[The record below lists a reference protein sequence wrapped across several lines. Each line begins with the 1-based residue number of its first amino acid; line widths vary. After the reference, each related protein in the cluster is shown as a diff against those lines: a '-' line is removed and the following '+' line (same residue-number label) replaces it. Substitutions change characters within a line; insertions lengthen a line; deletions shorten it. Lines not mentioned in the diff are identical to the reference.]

1 MNKRTAILIACV
13 AGLTG
18 LAAGGTGMWL
28 HGRSH
33 GHQHATTEKPAP
45 RSLYQCPMH
54 PSVTSDHPG
63 DCPICGMKLVKV
75 EATESGPAPTLAA
88 KEGGS
93 VSVPGLSRVGI
104 DPARRQ
110 FIGLRTTPVRRGP
123 VAETW
128 RTVGRVQIDPTR
140 VHKTNVKVDGFIERI
155 FVDFVG
161 QPVRKGQP
169 LFSLY
174 SPDLLATQKEL
185 LLAAKTRDAL
195 ASAGPLAGT
204 GDELVAA
211 ARRKLLLADVSPDEI
226 DRLQRTGEP
235 RKSVV
240 FVAPVAGTVTAK
252 NVVQGASVRVG
263 DAPYEITDLG
273 QVWVM
278 ADAYESDLGR
288 VHKGMGA
295 ALTLPALPNRIF
307 RGRVDFVD
315 PVFDPQSRTAKL
327 RIQMKNPKG
336 ELRPE
341 MYGDVVLEGTPH
353 QGLLVPA
360 DAVLQSGTRNVVFVA
375 LGAGKL
381 EPREVKLGQRSGAEL
396 EIASGVNEGDQVATR
411 AAFLVDSESQ
421 LRASLNAIGGQ

>member
-1 MNKRTAILIACV
+1 MNTRTPLLIACLAGT
-13 AGLTG
+13 AGL
-18 LAAGGTGMWL
+18 AVGGTGMWL
-28 HGRSH
+28 VGRF
-33 GHQHATTEKPAP
+33 QLPPTEKPTAHP
-45 RSLYQCPMH
+45 LYQCPMH
-54 PSVTSDHPG
+54 PGVTSDHPG
-63 DCPICGMKLVKV
+63 DCPICGMKLILV
-75 EATESGPAPTLAA
+75 AA
-88 KEGGS
+88 KKSSPGEE
-93 VSVPGLSRVGI
+93 VAAKQAAPVEGLSEVSI
-104 DPARRQ
+104 DTTRQQ
-110 FIGLRTTPVRRGP
+110 FIGLRTTRVRRGP

-185 LLAAKTRDAL
+185 LLAARTKDAL
-195 ASAGPLAGT
+195 SSGGPLAGT
-204 GDELVAA
+204 GDDLMAA
-211 ARRKLLLADVSPDEI
+211 AQRKLLLADVPQEEI
-226 DRLQRTGEP
+226 ERLQRTGEP
-235 RKSVV
+235 QKSLVL
-240 FVAPVAGTVTAK
+240 VAPVSGTVTAK
-252 NVVQGASVRVG
+252 NVVQGASLRVG
-263 DAPYEITDLG
+263 DAAYEITDLG

-288 VHKGMGA
+288 VHKGMTA
-295 ALTLPALPNRIF
+295 TLTLAALPNRIF
-307 RGRVDFVD
+307 HGKVDFVD
-315 PVFDPQSRTAKL
+315 PVLDPQSRTAKL

-341 MYGDVVLEGTPH
+341 MYGDVVLEGKPH
-353 QGLLVPA
+353 QGLLLPA

-375 LGAGKL
+375 QGQGKL
-381 EPREVKLGQRSGAEL
+381 QPREVKLGQRSGDEV
-396 EIASGVNEGDQVATR
+396 EIASGLNEGDQVATR

>member
-1 MNKRTAILIACV
+1 MNKRIALFIAGV
-13 AGLTG
+13 AGAAG

-28 HGRSH
+28 LGKSH
-33 GHQHATTEKPAP
+33 EHATTERPAAKP
-45 RSLYQCPMH
+45 LYQCPMH

-63 DCPICGMKLVKV
+63 DCPICGMKLVKL
-75 EATESGPAPTLAA
+75 EAKESGPAP
-88 KEGGS
+88 
-93 VSVPGLSRVGI
+93 VSGLSEISI
-104 DPARRQ
+104 DPSRQQ
-110 FIGLRTTPVRRGP
+110 FIGLHTAAVRRGP
-123 VAETW
+123 VAESW

-185 LLAAKTRDAL
+185 LLAAKTRNAL
-195 ASAGPLAGT
+195 ASGGT
-204 GDELVAA
+204 LGGSGDDLVAA
-211 ARRKLLLADVSPDEI
+211 ARRKLLLDDVPPEEI
-226 DRLQRTGEP
+226 ERLQRTGEP
-235 RKSVV
+235 QKSVV

-263 DAPYEITDLG
+263 DAPYEITDLD

-288 VHKGMGA
+288 VHKGMA
-295 ALTLPALPNRIF
+295 ATLTLPALPNRIF
-307 RGRVDFVD
+307 RGHVDFVD
-315 PVFDPQSRTAKL
+315 PVLDPQSRTAKL

-341 MYGDVVLEGTPH
+341 MYGDVVLDGKPH
-353 QGLLVPA
+353 QGLLLPA
-360 DAVLQSGTRNVVFVA
+360 DAVLQSGTRNVVFLA
-375 LGAGKL
+375 LGEGKL
-381 EPREVKLGQRSGAEL
+381 QPREVKLGQRSGDDL
-396 EIASGVNEGDQVATR
+396 EITSGLNEGDRVATR
-411 AAFLVDSESQ
+411 AAFLLDSESQ